1 MSIVKL
7 QAKKSR
13 EKYVSYLVTIPS
25 RLVELLG
32 WRPGD
37 KLLIELKEEDGE
49 KKIVIKKV
57 EVQ

>member
-49 KKIVIKKV
+49 KKIVIKRV